1 MNKKKSETNK
11 TSYRPVLSNFSKLYE
26 KLMYKKFYQHFETI
40 WFSSQYGFR
49 KGYSAQ
55 DCLLMMAKKLKKQL
69 IMIMNSV
76 HFWLIF
82 QKHLIALITHYYL
95 QNVMGMECYI
105 YRLKLIFS
113 YFESLTRRT
122 KIKNYFS
129 KPSKIDSGVLQ
140 VSIQGSLL
148 FSISLIDVFNDCE
161 DSGIEKYADD
171 TKSDTYSWYRYINL

>member
-1 MNKKKSETNK
+1 
-11 TSYRPVLSNFSKLYE
+11 
-26 KLMYKKFYQHFETI
+26 
-40 WFSSQYGFR
+40 
-49 KGYSAQ
+49 
-55 DCLLMMAKKLKKQL
+55 
-69 IMIMNSV
+69 
-76 HFWLIF
+76 
-82 QKHLIALITHYYL
+82 
-95 QNVMGMECYI
+95 MGMECYI

-171 TKSDTYSWYRYINL
+171 TKSDTYS